1 MTIIPE
7 RSTTSPKKS
16 KRSSKKSISHDSD
29 KLDENN
35 QKPIED
41 SLTIQ
46 PPKHR
51 QSSPILEVSSDDSKS
66 KLEQQSWLSKS
77 ARLSCESESISDL
90 DLNEKPSPASEQE
103 QLFLDK
109 SWSAILKEFQDQRI

>member
-1 MTIIPE
+1 M
-7 RSTTSPKKS
+7 
-16 KRSSKKSISHDSD
+16 
-29 KLDENN
+29 
-35 QKPIED
+35 
-41 SLTIQ
+41 TIQ
-46 PPKHR
+46 PPRHR

-77 ARLSCESESISDL
+77 PRLTDRSDSGSISAL

-103 QLFLDK
+103 RLFLDK